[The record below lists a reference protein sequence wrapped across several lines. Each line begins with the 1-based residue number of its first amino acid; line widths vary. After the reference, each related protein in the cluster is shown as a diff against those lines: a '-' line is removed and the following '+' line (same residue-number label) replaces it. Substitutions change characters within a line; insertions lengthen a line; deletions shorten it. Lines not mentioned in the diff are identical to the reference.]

1 MRNRRCPQR
10 GHCWGYRNENCEG
23 CSIGKEVTR
32 LHKKIER
39 LEKKNARLEQELAEA
54 KRSGT
59 WVGLEYDGYAD
70 GFPVFDL
77 WECSACGNEWR
88 GDEPPCFCPDCGAK
102 METE

>member
-10 GHCWGYRNENCEG
+10 SHCWGYRNESCDG

-54 KRSGT
+54 KAR
-59 WVGLEYDGYAD
+59 AD
-70 GFPVFDL
+70 K
-77 WECSACGNEWR
+77 AQ
-88 GDEPPCFCPDCGAK
+88 
-102 METE
+102 